1 MKTYDMLFIFP
12 SLLTDEGLDKTMESI
27 QQEITRLGGSVERV
41 DRMGRRSF
49 ARPILKKDDGI
60 YVRLWIQLDPA
71 NSAALL
77 ARLKFNED
85 ILRVQV
91 RRLEGGVPPV
101 VVPQAVPAQVAEV
114 MADGQS

>member
-12 SLLTDEGLDKTMESI
+12 SLLTDEGLDKALESI

-49 ARPILKKDDGI
+49 ARQIQKKDDGL
-60 YVRLWIQLDPA
+60 YVRIWILLDPA
-71 NSAALL
+71 QSAALL

-85 ILRVQV
+85 IMRVQV

-101 VVPQAVPAQVAEV
+101 TAPQTTPLVAAEV
-114 MADGQS
+114 MSDGQS